1 MILKYIVCEG
11 RHGDAV
17 VRPVA
22 TIIASWVGRS
32 SRTRGFS
39 LLDLLRR
46 L

>member
-22 TIIASWVGRS
+22 TTIASWVGLS
-32 SRTRGFS
+32 PRTRGFS
-39 LLDLLRR
+39 LHDMLR
-46 L
+46 